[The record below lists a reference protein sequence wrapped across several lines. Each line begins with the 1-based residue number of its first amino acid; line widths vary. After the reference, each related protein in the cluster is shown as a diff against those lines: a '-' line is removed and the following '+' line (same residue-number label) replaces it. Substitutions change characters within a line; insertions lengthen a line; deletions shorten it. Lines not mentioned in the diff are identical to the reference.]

1 MKAMMKPRM
10 RRTKD
15 TQKMLDIE
23 IKNPVINTNT
33 LSQKK
38 EGGGTVGYSRE

>member
-10 RRTKD
+10 RRTRD

-33 LSQKK
+33 LNQKR
-38 EGGGTVGYSRE
+38 GGGTVGYSRE